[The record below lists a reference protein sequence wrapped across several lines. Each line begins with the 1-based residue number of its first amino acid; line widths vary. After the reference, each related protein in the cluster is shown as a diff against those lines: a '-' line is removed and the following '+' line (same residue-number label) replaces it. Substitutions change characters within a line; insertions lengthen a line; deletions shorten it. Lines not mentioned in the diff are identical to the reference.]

1 MPNNSGKYIEL
12 LYDHY
17 KDTFEQIKGYVKWR
31 NTCTIII
38 LSLVVFLSFQVSNTE
53 VANSIS
59 MEVVRKNIG
68 KIHIEFEYIKT
79 VLYIALLWV
88 LTTYY
93 QTILTIEKLYPYI
106 HKIEEQLTDVM
117 KPFKIERE
125 GKSYLTQYPLLL
137 DVIDKL
143 YTIFFPIS
151 IVLFA
156 VFNWINEKSTMDNYI
171 CNFCINSIVLFC
183 ITIVSLLYLSYKHFK
198 DFIKKK

>member
-1 MPNNSGKYIEL
+1 
-12 LYDHY
+12 
-17 KDTFEQIKGYVKWR
+17 
-31 NTCTIII
+31 
-38 LSLVVFLSFQVSNTE
+38 
-53 VANSIS
+53 
-59 MEVVRKNIG
+59 
-68 KIHIEFEYIKT
+68 
-79 VLYIALLWV
+79 
-88 LTTYY
+88 
-93 QTILTIEKLYPYI
+93 
-106 HKIEEQLTDVM
+106 
-117 KPFKIERE
+117 
-125 GKSYLTQYPLLL
+125 LL